1 MAASYVF
8 KWIASAIA
16 AVTVVAVVVVV
27 VVIFIILILLLL
39 LRVFSQRAATVSVT
53 VDGIGIHI
61 PQGRD
66 EF

>member
-1 MAASYVF
+1 MIVDATVDGTVAA
-8 KWIASAIA
+8 
-16 AVTVVAVVVVV
+16 TVSV
-27 VVIFIILILLLL
+27 
-39 LRVFSQRAATVSVT
+39 TVSVT

>member
-1 MAASYVF
+1 VIVDA
-8 KWIASAIA
+8 
-16 AVTVVAVVVVV
+16 TVDGTV
-27 VVIFIILILLLL
+27 
-39 LRVFSQRAATVSVT
+39 AATVSVT